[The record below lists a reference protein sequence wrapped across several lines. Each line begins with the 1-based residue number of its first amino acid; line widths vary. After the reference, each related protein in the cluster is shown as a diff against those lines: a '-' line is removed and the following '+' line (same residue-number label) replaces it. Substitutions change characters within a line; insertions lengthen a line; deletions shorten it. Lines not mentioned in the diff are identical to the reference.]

1 MWINSKKPI
10 NKDLHVLFFLG
21 DSIHIKGSGD
31 KSFKK
36 YFSDKELCFDV
47 FIFLRSALTARGNGI
62 NQQPQERWLY
72 AVVFCLV

>member
-47 FIFLRSALTARGNGI
+47 SVFLTAALPARGNGI
-62 NQQPQERWLY
+62 NKQLQERWLY
-72 AVVFCLV
+72 ILSYSLD